1 MIQIQA
7 RRARFRNLREEFLHG
22 WRCQVCIIEESEHAG
37 CGWEVV
43 CIVDGDA
50 EVVCFCSVFGL
61 RDVFC
66 EEVVGGLPLWWGMLV
81 GRRVGVMVR
90 RCIYRARSCS
100 LRRGRGLPSCSAMIG
115 MYGMLVNCWQVDLMM
130 IFISSHSVN
139 LTHRIP

>member
-81 GRRVGVMVR
+81 GRESRGDGT
-90 RCIYRARSCS
+90 S
-100 LRRGRGLPSCSAMIG
+100 LYLSGTKLQFAKR
-115 MYGMLVNCWQVDLMM
+115 
-130 IFISSHSVN
+130 
-139 LTHRIP
+139 